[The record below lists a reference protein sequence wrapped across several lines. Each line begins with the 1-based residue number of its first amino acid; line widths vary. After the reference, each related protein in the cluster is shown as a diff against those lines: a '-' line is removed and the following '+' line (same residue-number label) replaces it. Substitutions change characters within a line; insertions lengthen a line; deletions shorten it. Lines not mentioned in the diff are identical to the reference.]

1 MDTGDGRQDSKPHMT
16 RRMLAALLGLAIGGL
31 TLAAVQAQQRGATAA
46 VAFTGADYAEIQQL
60 VARYSYAVDTHA
72 DNGYAYADLFAPD
85 GAFGQTTGREQ
96 LAALARKT
104 QPERAGPN
112 YARHFL
118 TNVIIRPSSDGA
130 TGTQYLIAIDVGEGG
145 KPSTIVHGGRYEDV
159 YVKTPQGWR
168 FKSRVLIPSKV
179 PEPPPNTGAPR

>member
-1 MDTGDGRQDSKPHMT
+1 MRGRA
-16 RRMLAALLGLAIGGL
+16 LAVCVGLGICALAWV
-31 TLAAVQAQQRGATAA
+31 AVQAQQRDAKTAA
-46 VAFTGADYAEIQQL
+46 PASFTGADYAEIQQL
-60 VARYSYAVDTHA
+60 VARYPYAVDTHA

-85 GAFGQTTGREQ
+85 GTFGQTKGREQ

-104 QPERAGPN
+104 QAERAGPN
-112 YARHFL
+112 YARHYL
-118 TNVIIRPSSDGA
+118 TNVIIRPSSEGA

-168 FKSRVLIPSKV
+168 FKSRVLIPSKL
-179 PEPPPNTGAPR
+179 PTAPPGTGAPR

>member
-1 MDTGDGRQDSKPHMT
+1 M
-16 RRMLAALLGLAIGGL
+16 RRRVLAACMGFGICALAWGV
-31 TLAAVQAQQRGATAA
+31 VQAQQGGVPRTAPA
-46 VAFTGADYAEIQQL
+46 GFTGADYAEIQQL
-60 VARYSYAVDTHA
+60 VARYPYAVDTHA
-72 DNGYAYADLFAPD
+72 DKGYAYADLFAPD
-85 GAFGQTTGREQ
+85 GTFGQTKGREQ

-118 TNVIIRPSSDGA
+118 KNEISGPARAGA

-145 KPSTIVHGGRYEDV
+145 KPSSIVHGGRYEDV

-168 FKSRVLIPSKV
+168 FKSRVLIPSKL
-179 PEPPPNTGAPR
+179 PSAPADTGAKR

>member
-1 MDTGDGRQDSKPHMT
+1 
-16 RRMLAALLGLAIGGL
+16 MLAAASLLAGVMG
-31 TLAAVQAQQRGATAA
+31 AQQRGATAA
-46 VAFTGADYAEIQQL
+46 GSAFTGADYAEIQQL
-60 VARYSYAVDTHA
+60 VARYPYAVDTHA

-85 GAFGQTTGREQ
+85 GAFGQTRGREQ

-104 QPERAGPN
+104 QAQRAGPN

-118 TNVIIRPSSDGA
+118 TNVIIRPSPEGA

-145 KPSTIVHGGRYEDV
+145 KASSIVHGGRYDDV

-168 FKSRVLIPSKV
+168 FRSRVLIPSKV
-179 PEPPPNTGAPR
+179 PAPPPSTGTAR

>member
-1 MDTGDGRQDSKPHMT
+1 MT
-16 RRMLAALLGLAIGGL
+16 RRTIAVWVGLGMASLAWIALGGEQGSGGR
-31 TLAAVQAQQRGATAA
+31 AGS
-46 VAFTGADYAEIQQL
+46 FTGADYAEIEQL
-60 VARYSYAVDTHA
+60 VARYPYAVDTHA
-72 DNGYAYADLFAPD
+72 DNGYGYADLFAPD
-85 GAFGQTTGREQ
+85 GAFGQTKGREQ

-118 TNVIIRPSSDGA
+118 TNVIIRPSSEGA

-168 FKSRVLIPSKV
+168 FKSRVLIPSKL
-179 PEPPPNTGAPR
+179 PTGPPSTGAPK

>member
-1 MDTGDGRQDSKPHMT
+1 MMNKNTGWLVLGAS
-16 RRMLAALLGLAIGGL
+16 ALLLG
-31 TLAAVQAQQRGATAA
+31 TVHAQQGSGAPAG
-46 VAFTGADYAEIQQL
+46 AFTGADYAEIQQL
-60 VARYSYAVDTHA
+60 VARYPYAVDTHA

-85 GAFGQTTGREQ
+85 GTFGQTRGREQ

-104 QPERAGPN
+104 QAERAGPN

-118 TNVIIRPSSDGA
+118 TNVIIRPSSEGA

-145 KPSTIVHGGRYEDV
+145 KPSSIVHGGRYEDV

-168 FKSRVLIPSKV
+168 FKSRVLIPSKL
-179 PEPPPNTGAPR
+179 PAPPPNTGAKR

>member
-1 MDTGDGRQDSKPHMT
+1 MT
-16 RRMLAALLGLAIGGL
+16 RRTIAVWVGLGMASLAWIALR
-31 TLAAVQAQQRGATAA
+31 AQQGSGATPAS
-46 VAFTGADYAEIQQL
+46 FTGADYAEIEQL
-60 VARYSYAVDTHA
+60 VARYPYAVDTHA
-72 DNGYAYADLFAPD
+72 DNGYGYADLFAPD
-85 GAFGQTTGREQ
+85 GAFGQTKGREQ

-118 TNVIIRPSSDGA
+118 TNVIIRPSSEGA
-130 TGTQYLIAIDVGEGG
+130 TGTQYLIAIEVGEGG

-168 FKSRVLIPSKV
+168 FKSRVLIPSKL
-179 PEPPPNTGAPR
+179 PTGPPSTGAPK

>member
-1 MDTGDGRQDSKPHMT
+1 MIAKVSMAVLMT
-16 RRMLAALLGLAIGGL
+16 VLVIGAAGSSLAR
-31 TLAAVQAQQRGATAA
+31 AQQKVAGGTLTA
-46 VAFTGADYAEIQQL
+46 GDYVEIQQL

-130 TGTQYLIAIDVGEGG
+130 TGTQY
-145 KPSTIVHGGRYEDV
+145 
-159 YVKTPQGWR
+159 
-168 FKSRVLIPSKV
+168 
-179 PEPPPNTGAPR
+179 

>member
-1 MDTGDGRQDSKPHMT
+1 MT
-16 RRMLAALLGLAIGGL
+16 KRTLAVPLSLAIGGL
-31 TLAAVQAQQRGATAA
+31 LWTAAQAQRGGNAPAA
-46 VAFTGADYAEIQQL
+46 GGFTGADYAEIQQL
-60 VARYSYAVDTHA
+60 VARYPYAVDTHA
-72 DNGYAYADLFAPD
+72 HGGYAYADLFAPD
-85 GAFGQTTGREQ
+85 GAFGQTKGREQ

-118 TNVIIRPSSDGA
+118 TNVIIRPSPEGA

-145 KPSTIVHGGRYEDV
+145 KASSIVHGGRYDDV

-168 FKSRVLIPSKV
+168 FRSRVLIPSKV
-179 PEPPPNTGAPR
+179 PAPPPNTGTAR